1 MCSPILPIPEGKI
14 QFPRRNPCSELLPYV
29 LVSEPILWIHVAGLA
44 VVPIFLELCLL
55 GLAVSD
61 PLLPAW
67 LELFIVAA
75 VGVVRCFGCS

>member
-1 MCSPILPIPEGKI
+1 MSS
-14 QFPRRNPCSELLPYV
+14 FR
-29 LVSEPILWIHVAGLA
+29 SEPILWIHVAGS

-75 VGVVRCFGCS
+75 MAGALMQLAALTSSPF